1 MKKVQLIEIGI
12 LAVALICGYKFFD
25 SLVNTAIT
33 TLFYRAAL
41 GYGDS
46 LAFIF
51 QYLIL
56 AALYFGLFL
65 LLVRKR
71 TWIAGYIDKQGEP
84 GPDPA
89 ESDKINISLSQN
101 NLLFIVLISLCLITL
116 VTEIPSILIGIYN
129 YFKKEVSWV
138 KDPALREDIDFKVAA
153 IKLVVTVILLYYAR
167 QISDWFTKSADQ
179 IKVVA
184 EIPNES

>member
-1 MKKVQLIEIGI
+1 MKRVQLIEIGI

-25 SLVNTAIT
+25 TLVSSAIS
-33 TLFYRAAL
+33 TLYQVAY

-46 LAFIF
+46 LAIIF

-56 AALYFGLFL
+56 AAIYFGLFL

-71 TWIAGYIDKQGEP
+71 TWIAGYIDKQGEFVQ
-84 GPDPA
+84 DP
-89 ESDKINISLSQN
+89 EGSGEINFSLNQN

-138 KDPALREDIDFKVAA
+138 RDPSLREDVNFKVAA
-153 IKLVVTVILLYYAR
+153 IKLVVTVIILFYAR
-167 QISDWFTKSADQ
+167 QISNWFSKSSDQ
-179 IKVVA
+179 NKIVA